1 MKKLALIVV
10 LAAFS
15 ALTVAAVAQHG
26 YVGIFE
32 YQFQS
37 LAGLQVLS
45 DLGIALLLVLVW
57 LWQDARANGRNPY
70 PWVVLTLAAG
80 SFGPLLYLLS
90 APRVTPA
97 NSASA
102 TGTVLRP

>member
-1 MKKLALIVV
+1 MKKLGLVVV

-15 ALTVAAVAQHG
+15 ALTIAAVLQHG

-32 YQFQS
+32 YQFRN
-37 LAGLQVLS
+37 LAGLQVLA
-45 DLGIALLLVLVW
+45 DLGTALLLVLVW
-57 LWQDARANGRNPY
+57 LWKDARANARNPY

-90 APRVTPA
+90 ASRETSE
-97 NSASA
+97 NSATS
-102 TGTVLRP
+102 TGTALRP